1 MPAVKSRYSLP
12 SVSHILQPRPWVNT
26 GLAPRPYVPT
36 MHSCSSLRTAS
47 ASTAPGDGAMALA
60 RVSGDGAPPLEVR
73 ARPPRRC
80 ARDLLV
86 RPRDGNGVRYL
97 RGRGRDGD
105 GSSGRCWGG
114 TRFVMRES
122 ERRGGKEKHVGARG
136 WGIFFFRT
144 RAAALPREFYSF
156 FFVGLLRAGGWART
170 VLTRPRRD
178 ARTAGA
184 GVPRDGIGRM
194 PVQPSSSLCVG
205 RESGC
210 NKKWL
215 LRAAIS
221 RLKKYARHKHQAAF
235 PRRRHFITGCL
246 LVPRK
251 VHFSCITDG

>member
-1 MPAVKSRYSLP
+1 MREGSARS
-12 SVSHILQPRPWVNT
+12 SVGWEWGEIFEGEGQRW
-26 GLAPRPYVPT
+26 GWFEW
-36 MHSCSSLRTAS
+36 
-47 ASTAPGDGAMALA
+47 
-60 RVSGDGAPPLEVR
+60 EV
-73 ARPPRRC
+73 
-80 ARDLLV
+80 L
-86 RPRDGNGVRYL
+86 
-97 RGRGRDGD
+97 GRDAVRDEREREAGRERETCRRTRLGD
-105 GSSGRCWGG
+105 
-114 TRFVMRES
+114 
-122 ERRGGKEKHVGARG
+122 
-136 WGIFFFRT
+136 IFFRT

-156 FFVGLLRAGGWART
+156 FFVDLLRAGGWART

-221 RLKKYARHKHQAAF
+221 RLKKYARYKYQAAF

-251 VHFSCITDG
+251 VHFSCITDDG